1 VLAPVSAPRSKKRT
15 VNQPAL
21 STEPLV
27 ALEAVLRNRLDNP
40 TGSHASRVVH
50 DRELAQRKVM
60 EEAFEFCLEV
70 GRPELD
76 ESRVASEAADV
87 VFHLVAALVS
97 AGVPVERVTAELEAR
112 RR

>member
-1 VLAPVSAPRSKKRT
+1 
-15 VNQPAL
+15 VNRPAL
-21 STEPLV
+21 STEPLA
-27 ALEAVLRNRLDNP
+27 ALEAVLRNRYDDP

-70 GRPELD
+70 GRADRD
-76 ESRVASEAADV
+76 EARVVEEAADV
-87 VFHLVAALVS
+87 VFHVVAALVS
-97 AGVPVERVTAELEAR
+97 VGVPVERVTAELEAR